1 MDKLKNAK
9 KAAKIHK
16 QVRNDI
22 RDSIKPNIK
31 LWDIC
36 ESIENR
42 VRELSDPNEIN
53 GGVAF
58 PTGCSLNNIAAHFTP
73 NKTDTTILT
82 ENDVCKIDFG
92 VHVNGYIIDSAFT
105 VAFNDKY
112 DPLLEASREAVKG
125 VIKNM
130 GVDSKVSE
138 LGEISEEIVRSYEV
152 DMGDRIR
159 PLKPID
165 NLFGHS
171 IDRWNIHAGKFIP
184 GVKND
189 RSDIISEDEFYAVEI
204 FPTTG
209 KGTSYIEGEST
220 HFMLKPNYKPTKFNI
235 KRSSVLLSKIE
246 KEYKSLAFCPRFLN
260 YWDRKNQQKETNYSM
275 CLPELF
281 NKQIINSYPPL
292 LDIPGSMVSQFEHTV
307 FIGKNSKIILS
318 EGEDY

>member
-16 QVRNDI
+16 QVRKDI

-73 NKTDTTILT
+73 NKNDTTILT
-82 ENDVCKIDFG
+82 KDDVCKIDFG

-159 PLKPID
+159 ALKPID

-184 GVKND
+184 GVKNT
-189 RSDIISEDEFYAVEI
+189 RTDIIAEDEFYAVEI

-209 KGTSYIEGEST
+209 KGTSYMEGDST
-220 HFMLKPNYKPTKFNI
+220 HFMLKPNYKPSKFNI

-246 KEYKSLAFCPRFLN
+246 TEYKTLAFCPRFLN
-260 YWDRKNQQKETNYSM
+260 YWDRKTQQKEINYSM